1 MVKKTTKK
9 KTTKKTST
17 SAAAKKTK
25 TTKKVS
31 TSAAVKKSPKPV
43 EEKAKEIQ
51 EPKKE
56 NLDHFLHL
64 KVSKTL
70 KDKLIMKAKSEG
82 VSLEDFAG
90 ELLAEGL
97 VLRAWEIM
105 ERKTAMSKGSGNGN
119 SNNHNNNNQNKNRYN
134 NNRHKRNNNNNNRR
148 FNNNN
153 NGNFNGNTM
162 DDKAN
167 FMEYLR
173 NQEVQQ
179 R

>member
-9 KTTKKTST
+9 KASKKTST
-17 SAAAKKTK
+17 TAAKKTK
-25 TTKKVS
+25 TTKKV
-31 TSAAVKKSPKPV
+31 AAKKTPTPK
-43 EEKAKEIQ
+43 EEKQPSKVEA
-51 EPKKE
+51 PKK
-56 NLDHFLHL
+56 DMSDQFLHL

-70 KDKLIMKAKSEG
+70 KDKLIQKAKSEG

-105 ERKTAMSKGSGNGN
+105 ERKSAMSSGSGNGN
-119 SNNHNNNNQNKNRYN
+119 SHNNNKNHNNNNKNRYN
-134 NNRHKRNNNNNNRR
+134 NRHKRNNNNNRR